1 MTPITETD
9 AWARLA
15 ALQERIAAT
24 TLADMFQRSP
34 NRADALAWELDG
46 LWLDLS
52 RQRLNP
58 EIVATLCDLA
68 RAAGLDEKRRALFAG
83 QPINATEGRAV
94 LHMALRDLGSLTP
107 ANCAATAAGQKKA
120 FLEFADAVRTGA
132 APAASGK
139 RFTDA
144 VAIGIGGSHLGP
156 QVVTTALAEFDAPVR
171 VHYVANADATDLAR
185 TLARLDLSTTL
196 FIVAS
201 KTFTTA
207 ETMRNAR
214 SARDWLAAALGED
227 AVAAHFAAVT
237 SAPARAQ
244 EFGIAPERVFGF
256 EDWVGGRFSLWSP
269 VGLSAA
275 VAIGADGFERLLAG
289 AHAMDRHFVEA
300 PDGENLPVLL
310 ALCDFWNRNF
320 LSLPARA
327 VLPYDERL
335 RILPSHLQ
343 QLEMESNGKGVTL
356 EGEAVALSPA
366 AVVFGMTG
374 TNGQHTFH
382 QMLHQGPPLIA
393 AEFIGIAE
401 PGHDLAHHHDMLLAN
416 MLAQAE
422 ALALGSRDGPV
433 ERHCPGD
440 RPSSLILLK
449 RLDPE
454 RLGML
459 LALYEH
465 KVFVEGVLSGVN
477 TFDQFGVELGK
488 SLAGPLI
495 KVLAGDAGASPNP
508 ASAAAV
514 ARLKAWRT

>member
-1 MTPITETD
+1 MTTITETQ
-9 AWARLA
+9 AWAGLA
-15 ALQERIAAT
+15 ALEEGIAGT
-24 TLADMFQRSP
+24 TLAEMFRRDP
-34 NRADALAWELDG
+34 DRARGLSWELDG

-52 RQRLNP
+52 RQRITP
-58 EIVATLCDLA
+58 EIVAALCRLA
-68 RAAGLDEKRRALFAG
+68 AAAELAERRQALFAG
-83 QPINATEGRAV
+83 EPINATEGRAV
-94 LHMALRDLGSLTP
+94 LHPALRDSGGLTP
-107 ANCAATAAGQKKA
+107 APFADAAAGQRQA
-120 FLEFADAVRTGA
+120 FLAFADAVRGGA
-132 APAASGK
+132 VTAHSGK
-139 RFTDA
+139 PFTDA

-156 QVVTTALAEFDAPVR
+156 ETVTTALADAQAPVR
-171 VHYVANADATDLAR
+171 VHYVANADATDLAG
-185 TLARLDLSTTL
+185 TLAGLDLATTL

-207 ETMRNAR
+207 ETMRNAK
-214 SARDWLAAALGED
+214 SARDWLTAALGDD
-227 AVAAHFAAVT
+227 AVAAQFAAVS
-237 SAPARAQ
+237 SAPDRAA
-244 EFGIAPERVFGF
+244 EFGIAADRVFSF

-269 VGLSAA
+269 VGLSTAI
-275 VAIGADGFERLLAG
+275 AIGATAFEQLLAG
-289 AHAMDRHFVEA
+289 AHAMDRHFVAA
-300 PDGENLPVLL
+300 PATGNLPVLL
-310 ALCDFWNRNF
+310 AVSDFWNRNF

-335 RILPSHLQ
+335 RLLPAHLQ

-393 AEFIGIAE
+393 AEFIGVAE
-401 PGHDLAHHHDMLLAN
+401 PGHALAHHHDMLLAN

-422 ALALGSRDGPV
+422 ALALGSREGAV

-440 RPSSLILLK
+440 RPSSLIVLK
-449 RLDPE
+449 RLDA
-454 RLGML
+454 RSLGML

-465 KVFVEGVLSGVN
+465 KVFVEGVLAGVN

-495 KVLAGDAGASPNP
+495 KALEGRAGAEPGP
-508 ASAAAV
+508 VSAAAV
-514 ARLKAWRT
+514 AKLKAWRG